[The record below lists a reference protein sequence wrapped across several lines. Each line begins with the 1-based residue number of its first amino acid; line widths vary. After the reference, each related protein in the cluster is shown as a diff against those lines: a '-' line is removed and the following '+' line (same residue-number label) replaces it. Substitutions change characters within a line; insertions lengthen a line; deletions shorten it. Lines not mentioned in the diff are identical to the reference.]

1 MNISET
7 VIKLNDM
14 LLAEMPQ
21 YAEQAK
27 NFDKT
32 FQSQR
37 RLLRSLMNVRPPMRV
52 SEDFLHLQDELL
64 KSETVEKGI
73 VDTEK
78 FGGKIVLW
86 QGDITRL
93 KIEKVVF
100 NVFKDID
107 YEIYKQL
114 LKKHSV

>member
-1 MNISET
+1 MNKSET

-37 RLLRSLMNVRPPMRV
+37 RLLRSLMNIRPPMHV

-64 KSETVEKGI
+64 KLETVEKGI
-73 VDTEK
+73 VDAEK

-86 QGDITRL
+86 QGDITR
-93 KIEKVVF
+93 
-100 NVFKDID
+100 FKADAIF
-107 YEIYKQL
+107 IYAN
-114 LKKHSV
+114 